1 MVLSASSPEHGS
13 ATEELE
19 VAYDGDLLEIGFNS
33 AYLLDVTRQ
42 IEGETARFTM
52 ADSASPTVMQET
64 DDASAL
70 YVLMPMRV

>member
-19 VAYDGDLLEIGFNS
+19 VVYDGDLLEIGFNS

-42 IEGETARFTM
+42 IEGETARFAM